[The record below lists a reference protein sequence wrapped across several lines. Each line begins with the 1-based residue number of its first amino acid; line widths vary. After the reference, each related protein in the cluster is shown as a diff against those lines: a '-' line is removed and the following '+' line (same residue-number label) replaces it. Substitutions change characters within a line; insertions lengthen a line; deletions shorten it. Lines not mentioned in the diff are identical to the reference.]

1 MLGTLAL
8 ATAIQLSAQIQE
20 LAPGTQYDPSIPT
33 LEDVVGHDFREEIT
47 PPDQVVRYFEALAD
61 AARDR
66 TQLIQYAESWEGRP
80 LVILVIGSRE
90 RIAALD
96 DVKAGLT
103 RLAQPDGL
111 SDADADALIADLPV
125 VTALMHGVH
134 GNEISSSGAA
144 MAEAY
149 HLLAAQ
155 GDPTVDMI
163 LNESLVL
170 IDPVENPDG
179 RARFVLQNTMARA
192 RWPNEATYSAEH
204 DEPWPGGRVNHYL
217 FDLNRDLFIQSQPE
231 TQGKVDVFLDFW
243 PHIVVDLH
251 EMGGNSTYFFPPT
264 APPANPWYGER
275 QIALMDVFGRA
286 NARIFDQRGFAY
298 FNRDVYDLFYP
309 GYVDMWPMGHGALGM
324 TYEQASARGQVVR
337 RSDGDLLTY
346 GDGVLHHFT
355 AAITSAETSARNR
368 ERILTDYLAFRR
380 EGIDLGRA
388 GPAEYVL
395 HSAHDPGMARRLAFM
410 LLENGIEV
418 READGPVTI
427 EDRQLP
433 QRGTFIV
440 PMDQPAHRFVRN
452 LLDPDVPMDEVF
464 VQRQIDRR
472 ARRESDEIYDLTAW
486 SQSLLWDVEVLVA
499 DDVTGAAGALVAET
513 SALTNT
519 ALPEAGVGY
528 LMPWGTNTA
537 SAVAEAL
544 RNGIRVR
551 AAGAEFTLGGREYA
565 VGTAIVRTAENGAD
579 LQQRLGQIASA
590 HGAEVIPIDDSYVEE
605 GASLGSNSVRAL
617 RPPRVLLVYDSPG
630 QTNSV
635 GFARYVLEQRYAQ
648 PTVAVRASSLGRANL
663 ADYDVIVFPSG
674 NYSNAVNSGMVEE
687 LRNWMSNGGT
697 MITMAAST
705 AWAIRAELLSTTAE
719 RRGGRAV
726 GDDPPSNET
735 PDQPIEYLEEIV
747 PEDEGPESVPG
758 AILRTLLDTEH
769 WLASGTDGEIGVLV
783 QGNRVFTPMTLD
795 NGTNVGRYGDLDNL
809 VLSGIVWDEARPQLA
824 NKAFLMYESYGS
836 GQIVAFAEDPN
847 YRAYTEA
854 TELLFMNAVLLGPG
868 R

>member
-1 MLGTLAL
+1 MLGMLAL
-8 ATAIQLSAQIQE
+8 ATAIQLSAQVQE

-418 READGPVTI
+418 READGPVTM
-427 EDRQLP
+427 EGRQLP

-513 SALTNT
+513 SVLTNT

-528 LMPWGTNTA
+528 LMPWGTSAA

-544 RNGIRVR
+544 RDGIRVR

-726 GDDPPSNET
+726 GDDPPSSET

-795 NGTNVGRYGDLDNL
+795 NGTNVGRYAELDDL